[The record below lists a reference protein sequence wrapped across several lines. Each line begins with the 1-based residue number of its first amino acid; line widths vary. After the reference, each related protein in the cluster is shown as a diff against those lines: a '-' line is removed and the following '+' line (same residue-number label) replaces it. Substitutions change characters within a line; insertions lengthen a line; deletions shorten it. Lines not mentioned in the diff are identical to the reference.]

1 MNSTLV
7 ITAPA
12 ENTQLATLD
21 RIKQE
26 LGITGTDTDTLLSAK
41 IDEASSDIA
50 VRVRPSLGRQ
60 TITETFYRD
69 SRPSEPERL
78 FLRRWPVVS
87 IVSVTIDGAETL
99 DTAHYR
105 FDPEIGVVYRLTESG
120 YPRRWWCRKSI
131 AIEYVAGYLLPADD
145 GRDLPASL
153 EAACIDLVASY
164 WASRGRDPALRS
176 ESIDGVASFSYWVGA
191 IGQSGDLPPSVMA
204 KIKPFMVG

>member
-1 MNSTLV
+1 M
-7 ITAPA
+7 P
-12 ENTQLATLD
+12 
-21 RIKQE
+21 
-26 LGITGTDTDTLLSAK
+26 GPY
-41 IDEASSDIA
+41 SSDRRA
-50 VRVRPSLGRQ
+50 GSDGPPFS
-60 TITETFYRD
+60 D
-69 SRPSEPERL
+69 SHPSEPERL
-78 FLRRWPVVS
+78 FLRCWPVVS

-164 WASRGRDPALRS
+164 WASRGRDPALAASAVRARRRAPRLPTSRVARS
-176 ESIDGVASFSYWVGA
+176 VDRPSRW
-191 IGQSGDLPPSVMA
+191 PPRRRCA
-204 KIKPFMVG
+204 AP